1 MKEYNIKELLNL
13 ASTGQINLNDYIS
26 KDEFKQKLYDYIQQN
41 GIEYADFRAI
51 VANVG
56 EEKIIESL
64 DIQNLASQT
73 NGDRVFTVLLENG
86 NTRILDEITKKEELR
101 DVFISNLDKNY
112 GTISQSYSQYFKKI
126 VDSLNKENSW
136 PKNAAYLVSGL
147 KEKDKRDI
155 TMNNYNK
162 EIIVDVLSNAENVS
176 SKIYIS
182 GFLTIAL
189 AIDNLCFC
197 PPLTLV
203 PPLAI

>member
-41 GIEYADFRAI
+41 GIEYADFRAM

-147 KEKDKRDI
+147 TEKERKAFHKHCLH
-155 TMNNYNK
+155 N
-162 EIIVDVLSNAENVS
+162 
-176 SKIYIS
+176 IS
-182 GFLTIAL
+182 DYL
-189 AIDNLCFC
+189 
-197 PPLTLV
+197 
-203 PPLAI
+203 